1 MGSWKFKRGHSIFE
15 EFVKI
20 YQHENNPVYG
30 NAVTL
35 IPLKQMDDVIIT
47 TTNILCEINYQ
58 QVDILISK
66 NQTLQIL
73 YLKHCVYKTT

>member
-1 MGSWKFKRGHSIFE
+1 M
-15 EFVKI
+15 KI
-20 YQHENNPVYG
+20 YQRENNPVYG

-35 IPLKQMDDVIIT
+35 IPLEQMDDVIIT

-66 NQTLQIL
+66 NQALQIL
-73 YLKHCVYKTT
+73 YLKNYVYKTT